1 MFWMFCRKKDY
12 LKIEK
17 IKYKSLK
24 IISNS
29 SESYEELV
37 TRSIE
42 VPIHQ
47 KHLCALATEKKYLII
62 YEMPMP

>member
-1 MFWMFCRKKDY
+1 MFWMFCRKKGY

-29 SESYEELV
+29 SESYEELL
-37 TRSIE
+37 TRSFGYRKEI
-42 VPIHQ
+42 PYN
-47 KHLCALATEKKYLII
+47 LRNAYALKL
-62 YEMPMP
+62 P